1 MQKLHIF
8 HTSNSYENEVLRD
21 HTNHISSFKELLF
34 KHFELEGEKAFSITI
49 ETLKDEFK
57 SLLEED
63 KGYMELLQYR
73 YNFDS
78 KEEMFEDIFSSLW
91 FLRNKDFFTRFLA
104 CARDEYD
111 YLKEVS
117 W

>member
-8 HTSNSYENEVLRD
+8 RTSNSYENEVLKD

-34 KHFELEGEKAFSITI
+34 KHFESEWEKAFSITI

-104 CARDEYD
+104 CVKDEFD
-111 YLKEVS
+111 SLKEL
-117 W
+117 